1 MSVMSMHKTMLYLED
16 DQYRFL
22 KKKAAEAGRP
32 LASLVR
38 EAIAEY
44 MGRSRGS
51 VDYFSFVGIAE
62 GPGQEPVSEDAEAVL
77 REHLRGERRP

>member
-22 KKKAAEAGRP
+22 KKKAAEMGRS

-44 MGRSRGS
+44 LGRCRGS

-62 GPGQEPVSEDAEAVL
+62 GPGEGAVSENAEAVL